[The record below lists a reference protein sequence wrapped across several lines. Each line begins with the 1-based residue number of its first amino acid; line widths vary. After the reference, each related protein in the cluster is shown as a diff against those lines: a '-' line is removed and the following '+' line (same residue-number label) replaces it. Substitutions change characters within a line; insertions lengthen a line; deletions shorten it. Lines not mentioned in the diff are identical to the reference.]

1 MQLGNKTEC
10 ALLGYVKELGQSYDA
25 IREEYTEEKL
35 HKVRATTP
43 SERSTPRRSAIR
55 EVLRDSVVNV
65 YQSILSPQRAVT
77 SM

>member
-43 SERSTPRRSAIR
+43 SERSTPRKSCTR
-55 EVLRDSVVNV
+55 
-65 YQSILSPQRAVT
+65 
-77 SM
+77 